1 MKFGEREVARVTA
14 NIRSIQSKL
23 GFENDTVGFYEYL
36 NDPSFLITDETTLI
50 NSLTSIRDSIQAK
63 LGNDFEDTDNAVVD
77 IEPVKDPDKDT
88 PPGYFADGVFYF
100 NFYQNKFRKR
110 NLEWLFIHEAV
121 PGHHYQGTVKANR
134 PPIRK
139 LFWYPGFTEG
149 WGAYS
154 EDLGTDLECYQ
165 DIHQQLG
172 KWEWDL
178 VRSARVVMDVGL
190 NYFGWSKDTVRKYW
204 KDHIPNQDDIMD
216 REIDRMIRWPAQ
228 VLSYK
233 VGERTILKLREM
245 SERTLGQDFDLKKFH
260 SLVLERGSIPLVV
273 LENVIKDDLK

>member
-1 MKFGEREVARVTA
+1 VARVTA
-14 NIRSIQSKL
+14 NIMSIQAKL
-23 GFENDTVGFYEYL
+23 GFENDNVGFYKYL
-36 NDPSFLITDETTLI
+36 NDPSFIITDETVLI
-50 NSLTSIRDSIQAK
+50 NSLTAIRDEVLAK
-63 LGNDFEDTDNAVVD
+63 LSNDFADTNIPVVNIKP
-77 IEPVKDPDKDT
+77 IENPNKDT

-121 PGHHYQGTVKANR
+121 PGHHYQGSVATNR

-154 EDLGTDLECYQ
+154 EDLGGELGQFQ

-190 NYFGWSKDTVRKYW
+190 NYFGWSKEKARKYW
-204 KDHIPNQDDIMD
+204 KNHIPNQDDIMD

-233 VGERTILKLREM
+233 VGEHTILELRNK
-245 SERTLGQDFDLKKFH
+245 SERQLGRDFDVKKFH

-273 LENVIKDDLK
+273 LEDVISDQLK